1 MEKLLTPEQAAEV
14 LQITPKTVRQYIT
27 SGSLPAAKM
36 GRVWRIDQKDLRDF
50 IEKQKQRD
58 K

>member
-27 SGSLPAAKM
+27 SGSLPARNGQGMGNRPKKTYGNLSKKKAK
-36 GRVWRIDQKDLRDF
+36 GQ
-50 IEKQKQRD
+50 
-58 K
+58 